1 MKLENK
7 VAVVTG
13 GGRGIGRAICIKLAQ
28 EGADVVVASTSPEP
42 AAEVVAEIE
51 KLGRKGVFIQTDVSD
66 YDSVKNTMAQV
77 LDSFSRIDVL
87 VNNAGGSARGRMSRF
102 CESEEDTWDHVL
114 NTNLK
119 GVLYT
124 CRQVI
129 NHMLERGSGSIVNI
143 ASVAGMIG
151 TAGQA
156 DYSASKGAVIAFSQ
170 ALAKE
175 TAAQGV
181 RVNCVSPG
189 PTSSD
194 AGRSI
199 PPEMRKGLAMQA
211 LFKST
216 GFDRFGEPEDIAN
229 LTAFLASEEAKFITG
244 QNYAVCGLMNLGITD
259 AMHGG

>member
-1 MKLENK
+1 MRLKDRI
-7 VAVVTG
+7 AVVTG
-13 GGRGIGRAICIKLAQ
+13 GGRGIGRAISIKLAR

-42 AAEVVAEIE
+42 AAEVIE
-51 KLGRKGVFIQTDVSD
+51 TIERMGREGVFLQTDVSD
-66 YDSVKNTMAQV
+66 RDSVRSTFARV
-77 LDSFSRIDVL
+77 LDSFGRVDIL
-87 VNNAGGSARGRMSRF
+87 VNNAGGSARGGMSRF
-102 CESEEDTWDHVL
+102 CESEESTWDHVL
-114 NTNLK
+114 GTNLK

-124 CRQVI
+124 CREVI
-129 NHMLERGSGSIVNI
+129 NPMLERRRGSIVNI

-156 DYSASKGAVIAFSQ
+156 DYSAAKGAVIAFSQ

-175 TAAQGV
+175 TAEQGV

-199 PPEMRKGLAMQA
+199 PPEMREKLALQA
-211 LFKST
+211 LFKAT
-216 GFDRFGEPEDIAN
+216 GFDRFAQPEDIAN
-229 LTAFLASEEAKFITG
+229 MAAFLASDDAQFVTG

-259 AMHGG
+259 TMHGG

>member
-1 MKLENK
+1 MKLNNK

-13 GGRGIGRAICIKLAQ
+13 GGRGIGRAICVKLAQ
-28 EGADVVVASTSPEP
+28 EGADVIVASTSPEP
-42 AAEVVAEIE
+42 AAEVLAEIE
-51 KLGRKGVFIQTDVSD
+51 ACGRKGAFIQTDVSD
-66 YDSVKNTMAQV
+66 YDSVKRTISQV
-77 LDSFSRIDVL
+77 FDTFGRIDIL
-87 VNNAGGSARGRMSRF
+87 VNNAGGSARGKMTHF
-102 CESEEDTWDHVL
+102 CDSEEDTWDYVL

-119 GVLYT
+119 GVMYT

-175 TAAQGV
+175 CSTQGV
-181 RVNCVSPG
+181 RINCVSPG

-199 PPEMRKGLAMQA
+199 PPEMRKNLAMES

-216 GFDRFGEPEDIAN
+216 GFGRFGEPDDIAN
-229 LTAFLASEEAKFITG
+229 MTAFLASEEAKFITG

-259 AMHGG
+259 SMHGG